1 MPTSKGLVFDI
12 KRFAVHDGDGLRTT
26 VFLKGCPLRCLWCQ
40 NPEGLK
46 PQKQGVYLQNKCIH
60 CRICSQF
67 KNVRYEKDR
76 PWFLDDRL
84 DEAIESCPSQAIAY
98 DAKWYDVKQLMEQ
111 IKKDEVFFRYG
122 GGVTFSG
129 GEPFLQFEFLK
140 TMLMACKEAGYHTAI
155 ESSFYTS
162 LDRVKEIVPY
172 LDRIYCDMKV
182 FDEKKH
188 EQYTGVSNEKIKQN
202 IAYLLQSEHKDKVIV
217 RTPLIPNLTGTKE
230 NVEQIAKFL
239 SGSYEGV
246 HYELLNYNPLA
257 PSKYAMYDGLEY
269 SLKEAKPFTKEEMK
283 QFRQTAS
290 KAEIKNIVME

>member
-26 VFLKGCPLRCLWCQ
+26 VFLKGCSLRCLWCQ

-46 PQKQGVYLQNKCIH
+46 SQKQGVYFKKKCIH
-60 CRICSQF
+60 CKICSQF
-67 KNVRYEKDR
+67 DNIRYEKGR
-76 PWFLDDRL
+76 PWFMDDFP
-84 DEAIESCPSQAIAY
+84 DEAIEACPSRAIMY
-98 DAKWYDVKQLMEQ
+98 DAKWYDVNQLMEQ

-140 TMLMACKEAGYHTAI
+140 KMLIACKKAGYHTAI
-155 ESSFYTS
+155 ESSFYTN
-162 LDRVKEIVPY
+162 LEQVKEIVPY

-202 IAYLLQSEHKDKVIV
+202 IVYLLQSEHKEKVIV
-217 RTPLIPNLTGTKE
+217 RTPLIPNLTGTKR

-239 SGSYEGV
+239 FGLYEDV
-246 HYELLNYNPLA
+246 RYELLNYNPLA
-257 PSKYAMYDGLEY
+257 LSKYAMYDEFEY
-269 SLKEAKPFTKEEMK
+269 LLKETKPFTKEEMQ
-283 QFRQTAS
+283 QFRQIAN
-290 KAEIKNIVME
+290 KAGIKNIVME